1 MSNSWRQQANGAVES
16 EISCWWRDRVSSLIR
31 DDRKKDAASLY
42 LEFCLLENRV
52 IELSVHPH
60 Q

>member
-1 MSNSWRQQANGAVES
+1 MSNSWRQQAHGAVES
-16 EISCWWRDRVSSLIR
+16 EISFWWMDRVSSLIR

-42 LEFCLLENRV
+42 LEFGLLENRV

>member
-1 MSNSWRQQANGAVES
+1 MSNSWRRQAHGAVES

-42 LEFCLLENRV
+42 LEFCLLESRV
-52 IELSVHPH
+52 IKLSVHPH